1 MGMLIRI
8 EDMVT
13 GETSQVILSERA
25 GMQEAVAFCRMA
37 ARDGVVVSLY
47 ERTFTQW
54 EPWRLVDR
62 F

>member
-1 MGMLIRI
+1 MLIMI
-8 EDMVT
+8 ENRKT
-13 GETSQVILSERA
+13 GETSHVILSERA

-37 ARDGVVVSLY
+37 AHDGVKVSLY